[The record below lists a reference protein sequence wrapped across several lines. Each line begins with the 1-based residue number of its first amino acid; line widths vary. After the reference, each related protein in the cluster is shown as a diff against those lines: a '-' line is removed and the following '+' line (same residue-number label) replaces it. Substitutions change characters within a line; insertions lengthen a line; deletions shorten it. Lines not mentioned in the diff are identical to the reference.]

1 MCSIIQ
7 EEEGNEDVNEYG
19 KLSKECN
26 NIHEKRKD
34 SIMKQTVN
42 MYDFERAF
50 KNCDRDNFSYEGLKA
65 LFEYL
70 EEYEDSTGEEL
81 ELDVIALCCEYAE
94 YDSLKEFNDDYG
106 TKYSQ
111 IEQVEDK
118 TQVIQIDDNRFIIQQ
133 Y

>member
-1 MCSIIQ
+1 
-7 EEEGNEDVNEYG
+7 
-19 KLSKECN
+19 
-26 NIHEKRKD
+26 
-34 SIMKQTVN
+34 MKQTVN

-50 KNCDRDNFSYEGLKA
+50 KNFDRDNFSYEGLKA

-81 ELDVIALCCEYAE
+81 ELDVIGLCCEYAE
-94 YDSLKEFNDDYG
+94 YDSLKEYNDDYD

-111 IEQVEDK
+111 IEQVGDD
-118 TQVIQIDDNRFIIQQ
+118 TQLIQIDDNRFIIQQ

>member
-1 MCSIIQ
+1 
-7 EEEGNEDVNEYG
+7 
-19 KLSKECN
+19 
-26 NIHEKRKD
+26 
-34 SIMKQTVN
+34 MKQSIN

-50 KNCDRDNFSYEGLKA
+50 KRFERDNFSYDGLKA

-70 EEYEDSTGEEL
+70 EEYEEGTGEEV

-94 YDSLKEFNDDYG
+94 YDSLKELNNDYG
-106 TKYSQ
+106 TKYSR

-118 TQVIQIDDNRFIIQQ
+118 TQVIQIDDNRFIIEQ